1 MDESSSPLSLA
12 EQSSRGNRLLDERNP
27 VRAHKNF
34 LRWVKSTSRTIEAL
48 RPNSGLTAEWF
59 ALPGSSLVDHDG
71 YYDEPEAW
79 KHFHYVVKN
88 RLVWLSNTFS
98 SNRVEESKPPTSV
111 GSSSVFIVHGH
122 DNAICSET
130 ARLLSKLQLD
140 PVILHEQPN
149 GGKTIIEKFETHSS
163 DAAFAVVLLT
173 ADDIGGKNGDA
184 AESLNSRA
192 RQNVVLE
199 LGYFYGRLGRN
210 KVCAV
215 YEEGV
220 ELPSDLQGIVWVLL
234 DSGGAWKTELA
245 KELRSAGLPIDLNNL
260 M

>member
-1 MDESSSPLSLA
+1 MDESPLSLA
-12 EQSSRGNRLLDERNP
+12 KQSDRGDSLLRERSP
-27 VRAHKNF
+27 TRAHKSY

-48 RPNSGLTAEWF
+48 RPGAGLTAEWF
-59 ALPGSSLVDHDG
+59 ALPRSSLVDHDG
-71 YYDEPEAW
+71 YYDSPEAW
-79 KHFHYVVKN
+79 EHFHYVVKN

-98 SNRVEESKPPTSV
+98 TKKAEEKKSPMNAD
-111 GSSSVFIVHGH
+111 SSSVFIVHGH
-122 DNAICSET
+122 DNAVCSEA

-140 PVILHEQPN
+140 PDILHEQPN

-163 DAAFAVVLLT
+163 GAAFAVVLLT
-173 ADDIGGKNGDA
+173 ADDVGGKNGDA
-184 AESLNSRA
+184 TESLNSRA

-245 KELRSAGLPIDLNNL
+245 KELRSAGLSVDLNNL
-260 M
+260 I